1 MEKVEQYKQD
11 FMSGQ
16 KAKVETLT
24 SLPFVVP
31 SDISPR
37 IVDLHVSM
45 HDFVNSVLAKSER
58 PIVVVYDDYIE
69 YINKAFLKMLGIADA
84 QEVLGKKF
92 LNFVSRDDW
101 DFIAENIGDILTS
114 NGSIE
119 LKMLMA
125 DYKVRK
131 AVFDTLFLE
140 DDQHFTFMLLGR
152 LSNNKVPVSEVI
164 YDDVVGLPKF
174 QLFEVLTQHAL
185 NYENYKSKNLPRNKI
200 AVCCIAIKNY
210 AALKNDGQIDFVMHR
225 IAEKL
230 LLTLNKLYTVAV
242 SNKYQFWILMPDMQD
257 DALLTELAEIQ
268 TLVNEPVMNKFVR
281 NDVSTA
287 IGVSI
292 YPDTAQSSKK
302 VISQAEMA
310 AKKAMRKNADDIVIF
325 GN

>member
-24 SLPFVVP
+24 SVPFAVP
-31 SDISPR
+31 SDISSH
-37 IVDLHVSM
+37 IADLHVSV
-45 HDFVNSVLAKSER
+45 HDFINSVLAKSER
-58 PIVVVYDDYIE
+58 PVVIVYDDYIE
-69 YINKAFLKMLGIADA
+69 YVNKAFLKMLDITDA

-92 LNFVSRDDW
+92 LSFVSRDDW

-119 LKMLMA
+119 LKMLMS

-164 YDDVVGLPKF
+164 YDDAVGLPKF
-174 QLFEVLTQHAL
+174 HLFEVLTQHAL
-185 NYENYKSKNLPRNKI
+185 NYENYKNENLPRNKI

-257 DALLTELAEIQ
+257 DSLLTELAEIQ

-292 YPDTAQSSKK
+292 YPDTAQSGKK

-310 AKKAMRKNADDIVIF
+310 AKKAMRKNGDDIVIF